1 MQSLSLKNQLL
12 KFKAINNKAYSK
24 KINPINRLSNYFV
37 LDKDLTKED
46 KIIYE
51 GIQSIK
57 TGDKVKYK
65 LIKN

>member
-1 MQSLSLKNQLL
+1 VDK
-12 KFKAINNKAYSK
+12 NNKAYSK